1 MDILNKLPNN
11 FDITLA
17 LEKYPTTYNQ
27 SMNTV
32 LVQEMGRFN
41 KLLDVIKFSLTNLQR
56 SVKGTI
62 DLDTYNTVKFDL
74 SIAYFFY
81 VQLSKIKKKKC
92 I

>member
-62 DLDTYNTVKFDL
+62 VLDIYNTVKFDL
-74 SIAYFFY
+74 PIAYLFLCTFIHNFY
-81 VQLSKIKKKKC
+81 
-92 I
+92 